1 MRTLQSKVDSKTKR
15 KHLQLDSTVGVE
27 HAEVRPSLFASS
39 QTNDHSDTQLL
50 LTYMQVT
57 QGWSTVDDSVYRGS
71 ERCYKVSTY

>member
-1 MRTLQSKVDSKTKR
+1 MVQCSPLNKDKYCHVGRMRTLQSKVDSKTKR

-50 LTYMQVT
+50 LTYASDP
-57 QGWSTVDDSVYRGS
+57 GLEY
-71 ERCYKVSTY
+71 C